1 MIVGD
6 FAKSKH
12 PVSHAVNNPRRENLH
27 DAYISVSSMVEGIV
41 AFVGKD
47 ERIILIEG
55 CRSFMLAEDFEVT
68 MPKKTA
74 IIVNLIA

>member
-6 FAKSKH
+6 FVKSKY
-12 PVSHAVNNPRRENLH
+12 PVSHAVKNPKQRFTH
-27 DAYISVSSMVEGIV
+27 DGYISISSRVQGIV
-41 AFVGKD
+41 TFVGSD

-68 MPKKTA
+68 IPKKTA
-74 IIVNLIA
+74 IIVNLIT